1 MRMTEFQ
8 IGGVKDT
15 FDNEKTKKRT
25 QVKSGSAKDIN
36 LFGEYKKGQG
46 PLKPNDKMPSI
57 FDNIPQY
64 QSKNPIKQ
72 SQTKPV
78 KIPYISRE
86 PDLLKPDKRS
96 LLGINRTSMPAR
108 TVSRTLFRVRGTD
121 MGKSFFKVL
130 KNFLNSRPAF
140 GDWQKKVYL
149 SR

>member
-1 MRMTEFQ
+1 MTDTEFVRVDGNK
-8 IGGVKDT
+8 I
-15 FDNEKTKKRT
+15 
-25 QVKSGSAKDIN
+25 SGSAI
-36 LFGEYKKGQG
+36 
-46 PLKPNDKMPSI
+46 
-57 FDNIPQY
+57 
-64 QSKNPIKQ
+64 
-72 SQTKPV
+72 PV